1 VILRLLNGAL
11 MLMAA
16 ASVATLLS
24 QAVLVSYLW
33 SAWDID
39 QDKIVQMLAIA
50 QGVDLFAIKEEIDI
64 QRDEIAEE
72 QMSYE
77 DVLKQR
83 ALDIR
88 HIELREE
95 SLSSG
100 ISQLDFE
107 ARRLVEER
115 KRYDQIKQ
123 GFETTLATLTE
134 GAKAEGLA
142 ENRRALESIKPEQ
155 AKAQLL
161 IMLNN
166 DEMDDVVL
174 LLAEMVDVKRSKIL
188 SEFESPEE
196 MEKLAEILRRIREG
210 YPEVPLAEDALNG
223 LAPVGGT

>member
-1 VILRLLNGAL
+1 MILRLLNGAL
-11 MLMAA
+11 ALMAA

-33 SAWDID
+33 SAWDIN

-64 QRDEIAEE
+64 HRDEIAEE

-123 GFETTLATLTE
+123 GFETTLVALTE

-174 LLAEMVDVKRSKIL
+174 LLAEMVDIKRSKIL

-196 MEKLAEILRRIREG
+196 WRNSPKSFGAFAKAIPR
-210 YPEVPLAEDALNG
+210 YPWPKM
-223 LAPVGGT
+223 P